1 MPNPPKHYV
10 MSTPRQAQCHVRS
23 SITHNRAVGTT
34 ATWGTLLGAPPA
46 CFGGFGDRDGTHPLG
61 TRISQLLAAGQ
72 CVYYNPHFVIFWR
85 IRRTVEDA
93 TQAFNDGI
101 SAN

>member
-1 MPNPPKHYV
+1 LEDSVIV
-10 MSTPRQAQCHVRS
+10 MEP
-23 SITHNRAVGTT
+23 IL
-34 ATWGTLLGAPPA
+34 W
-46 CFGGFGDRDGTHPLG
+46 G

-72 CVYYNPHFVIFWR
+72 CVYYNPHIVIFWR